1 MLLNSKLTTV
11 LSTTDIEKAKK
22 FYIETLGLKPLP
34 DREVEE
40 GGALFETEKGDQL
53 YVYQRSSAPKAENTV
68 ACFQVMDLE
77 AEMADLIA
85 KGVKFEEY
93 DFPGLKTENGI
104 ATLGKLKSAWF
115 KDPDGNIL
123 CLNQEG

>member
-1 MLLNSKLTTV
+1 MLSNSKLCTV

-22 FYIETLGLKPLP
+22 FYGETLGLKLLP

-53 YVYQRSSAPKAENTV
+53 YVYERSSAPKAENTA
-68 ACFQVMDLE
+68 ACFEVSDLE
-77 AEMADLIA
+77 AEMADLRA
-85 KGVKFEEY
+85 KGVTFEEY

-104 ATLGKLKSAWF
+104 ATLGKLKSSWF

-123 CLNQEG
+123 CLNHVG